1 MTRVTII
8 ALNEM
13 RRLNALS
20 RQARKERRRMPSGPA
35 KPRTP
40 GIHPKLIAATVAAV
54 ATYLLAQPVLDLPDW
69 VTVVCQALAV
79 GVAAWVAPAVPT
91 VTVRTRAARR
101 PSEAGQGIIE
111 LVIVVLVI
119 LILIFVLLRV
129 A

>member
-69 VTVVCQALAV
+69 VTVALASHK
-79 GVAAWVAPAVPT
+79 GAPSFSLAHPWGTPMLRPT
-91 VTVRTRAARR
+91 DQLAPLT
-101 PSEAGQGIIE
+101 G
-111 LVIVVLVI
+111 
-119 LILIFVLLRV
+119 
-129 A
+129 

>member
-79 GVAAWVAPAVPT
+79 AVAAWVAPAVPT
-91 VTVRTRAARR
+91 VTVRTRRR
-101 PSEAGQGIIE
+101 PSEAGQSIIE
-111 LVIVVLVI
+111 LLFALILLILVI
-119 LILIFVLLRV
+119 WLVVHLL

>member
-91 VTVRTRAARR
+91 VTVRTRRR
-101 PSEAGQGIIE
+101 PSEAGQGLIE
-111 LVIVVLVI
+111 LVVVVLVI
-119 LILIFVLLRV
+119 LILVFVLLRV

>member
-91 VTVRTRAARR
+91 VTVRTRRR
-101 PSEAGQGIIE
+101 PSEAGQSIIE
-111 LVIVVLVI
+111 LLFALILLILVI
-119 LILIFVLLRV
+119 WLVVHLL